1 MTALTP
7 ERRERLWRKATC
19 ETRYLIGDHTAALVS
34 QADLC
39 DLLTAADEAD
49 RLREDYK
56 KLDNAACLQIV
67 QANALR
73 AERDR
78 MRAALREYGKHLI
91 GCTHAPMYPECIC
104 GLDAALAGGES

>member
-49 RLREDYK
+49 RLRARVARLE
-56 KLDNAACLQIV
+56 
-67 QANALR
+67 
-73 AERDR
+73 
-78 MRAALREYGKHLI
+78 AALDTCRWGCATAEEEAAARYGANWRNKVI
-91 GCTHAPMYPECIC
+91 
-104 GLDAALAGGES
+104 DAALAGGES